1 MPKAKK
7 YNIEVHVALLRGGL
21 FQRDIGAILGL
32 PDACIKRCMQFELP
46 AEIQDAL
53 ISVITNV
60 ASGKA
65 PTKEDAK
72 NIRRLRSYYTTRN
85 DELSDR
91 IDDRTIAFVERLLSE
106 KREFDSWDAE
116 FNDLCDKFD

>member
-1 MPKAKK
+1 M
-7 YNIEVHVALLRGGL
+7 H
-21 FQRDIGAILGL
+21 
-32 PDACIKRCMQFELP
+32 FELP

-91 IDDRTIAFVERLLSE
+91 TDDRTIAFVERLLSE